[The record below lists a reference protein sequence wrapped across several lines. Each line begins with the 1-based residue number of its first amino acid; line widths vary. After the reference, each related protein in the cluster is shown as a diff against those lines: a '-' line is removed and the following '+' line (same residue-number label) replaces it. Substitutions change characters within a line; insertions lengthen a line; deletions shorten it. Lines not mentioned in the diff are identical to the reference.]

1 MRGLHAALLEAR
13 TAEEAASAIASALR
27 ASYPAP
33 ATRARDLCLYCKA
46 DTTDAR
52 VDGNCYS
59 CGSN

>member
-1 MRGLHAALLEAR
+1 MMRGFHAALLEAR

-27 ASYPAP
+27 ASYPA
-33 ATRARDLCLYCKA
+33 TRARDLCLYCKA

-52 VDGNCYS
+52 VGGNCYS